1 MKLGGEE
8 KSEECGRAQ
17 TEEHQKEEKKD
28 PSSSPTLLALSRD
41 VSPSKDENATQ
52 SSHRDGS
59 AVCSAETPEGGPRG
73 EEFVE
78 TRKRRA
84 GQGDEREE
92 SRNGTSVSGNP
103 AKNASHVTHLSS
115 SSKQG
120 VVVWDSAHTQPQA
133 QRQAQ
138 AQTGKKL
145 HVYLEETSVVQCGQ
159 DTCVGQEVVRTK
171 VTKSLQVRGPKSP
184 RSADSSEGLS
194 STSVGNKRTNVT
206 PTNGTERCAREGVSL
221 KAHKDSQFEP
231 EPDKKQTEANSMGR
245 KNAAR
250 RKSRKSP
257 QGDAASS
264 PQEKKPPSSEALP
277 EGIPA
282 SGGAVT
288 TSKGKSP
295 KADMVESSVNSSSK
309 HNPTSQVSPEL
320 KEGETSCL
328 DAVKLDNLP
337 ISDPPSAAT
346 AARAIDG
353 VADMED
359 DDSLYKVERKTETPE
374 SKRRSMKV
382 SRSEV
387 KLFTKNVPLNP
398 RQSPA
403 GDDRDSKSALKD
415 KPKTE
420 TDAK

>member
-1 MKLGGEE
+1 MNLGGEK

-17 TEEHQKEEKKD
+17 TEEYQKEEKKD

-41 VSPSKDENATQ
+41 VFLSKEENATQ

-59 AVCSAETPEGGPRG
+59 AVCSTETPEGGPRG

-84 GQGDEREE
+84 GQGDKREE
-92 SRNGTSVSGNP
+92 NRNGTSVSGNP
-103 AKNASHVTHLSS
+103 VKNASHVTHQPSF
-115 SSKQG
+115 SKQG
-120 VVVWDSAHTQPQA
+120 VVWDSAHTQPQA

-138 AQTGKKL
+138 AQTGKTL

-159 DTCVGQEVVRTK
+159 DTCAGQEVIRTK
-171 VTKSLQVRGPKSP
+171 VPKSLQVRGPKSS
-184 RSADSSEGLS
+184 RSVDSAEGLS
-194 STSVGNKRTNVT
+194 STSVGNKRANVT

-221 KAHKDSQFEP
+221 KSHKDSQFEP

-277 EGIPA
+277 EGIPT
-282 SGGAVT
+282 SDGAVT

-320 KEGETSCL
+320 KEGKTSCL
-328 DAVKLDNLP
+328 DAVKLDKLP
-337 ISDPPSAAT
+337 ISDPVSAAT
-346 AARAIDG
+346 AAQVIDG
-353 VADMED
+353 VADMEE

-387 KLFTKNVPLNP
+387 KFFPKNVPLNP
-398 RQSPA
+398 KQSPA
-403 GDDRDSKSALKD
+403 GAGLDTKSALKD